1 MSIPVAARPQAELAE
16 LAASLSTA
24 SATPLHAQVAD
35 GFRRL
40 IRLSVWAPG
49 SQLLAEPEL
58 SVAVGVSRG
67 TIRRA
72 VQTLGRGGLVTRI
85 HGKGTFVCADVGDLF
100 PTQQLLSI
108 AEAMDQHGVAVETTV
123 LEATL
128 TLPPKTVAD
137 TLDLDENATCLGL
150 RRIRSVSGVPVAYL
164 VNFVRTERCPDI
176 ELVDFTERRLFDVI
190 ENVYGLRIDGGH
202 RTFAA
207 QGVTP
212 EVAGHLGLEVGHP
225 VLYLTQ
231 VTFLTGGEPIEYSDV
246 WIRGDRMKLSA
257 VLRRHP
263 AAPTARESRAMM
275 HGPAERSTWP

>member
-1 MSIPVAARPQAELAE
+1 MPVPARPQTRLDE

-24 SATPLHAQVAD
+24 SATPLHAQVTD

-40 IRLSVWAPG
+40 ITLGVWAPG

-72 VQTLGRGGLVTRI
+72 VQTLIREGLVTTT
-85 HGKGTFVCADVGDLF
+85 HGKGTFVCADVNDMF
-100 PTQQLLSI
+100 PTQQLLTI
-108 AEAMDQHGVAVETTV
+108 AEVMDQHGVAVETTV
-123 LEATL
+123 LDAAL
-128 TLPPKTVAD
+128 TVPPKTVAD
-137 TLDLDENATCLGL
+137 TLDLDENSTCLSL

-164 VNFVRTERCPDI
+164 VNFVRTDRCPAI
-176 ELVDFTERRLFDVI
+176 ELIDFAERRLFDVI
-190 ENVYGLRIDGGH
+190 ENAYGLRIDGGH

-207 QGVTP
+207 QAATP
-212 EVAGHLGLEVGHP
+212 EVAAHLGLEIGHP

-231 VTFLTGGEPIEYSDV
+231 VTFLKGEEPIEYSDV

-263 AAPTARESRAMM
+263 AA
-275 HGPAERSTWP
+275 

>member
-1 MSIPVAARPQAELAE
+1 MSIPVAARPQPELAE

-24 SATPLHAQVAD
+24 SAIPLHAQVAE
-35 GFRRL
+35 GFRSL
-40 IRLSVWAPG
+40 IRLGVWAPG

-72 VQTLGRGGLVTRI
+72 VQTLVREGLVTTT

-128 TLPPKTVAD
+128 TLPPKAVAD
-137 TLDLDENATCLGL
+137 TLDLDENSICLGL

-164 VNFVRTERCPDI
+164 VNFVRTEHCPAI
-176 ELVDFTERRLFDVI
+176 ELIDFAERRLFDVI

-207 QGVTP
+207 QAATP

-231 VTFLTGGEPIEYSDV
+231 VTFLAGGEPIEYSDV

-263 AAPTARESRAMM
+263 ATSRARQSRAMT
-275 HGPAERSTWP
+275 HGRAELGS

>member
-1 MSIPVAARPQAELAE
+1 M
-16 LAASLSTA
+16 
-24 SATPLHAQVAD
+24 
-35 GFRRL
+35 
-40 IRLSVWAPG
+40 
-49 SQLLAEPEL
+49 
-58 SVAVGVSRG
+58 
-67 TIRRA
+67 
-72 VQTLGRGGLVTRI
+72 
-85 HGKGTFVCADVGDLF
+85 CADVGDLF

-164 VNFVRTERCPDI
+164 VNFVRTERCPAI

-231 VTFLTGGEPIEYSDV
+231 VTFLAGGEPIEYSDV
-246 WIRGDRMKLSA
+246 WNKGRPHEA
-257 VLRRHP
+257 VGGP
-263 AAPTARESRAMM
+263 APAPATSRARQSRAMT
-275 HGPAERSTWP
+275 HGPAELSS